1 MTAAAPSAL
10 SRHAN
15 PAKQVRS
22 QRSLERLVVA
32 AEIVLGRDGWGAF
45 TMNAVA
51 AEAGVSIGGIYRRFA
66 SKEQLLRAI
75 KDNVLARADAD
86 QKKIADTSKA
96 TSLNEAIAHYV
107 VKRIES
113 LRGYSGIMRQIFE
126 GQLNDPVMQE
136 RGRRSINHGM
146 RVFRSVVSP
155 FRDEI
160 THDDPE
166 LAIETAFFVMNA
178 TFMRRVRTPTSD
190 VGFDHI
196 DWDVLQDELL
206 SMLVLYLKD
215 GRAAKKAPR
224 K

>member
-1 MTAAAPSAL
+1 MTQSIVA
-10 SRHAN
+10 RHAN
-15 PAKQVRS
+15 PAKQQRS
-22 QRSLERLVVA
+22 QRSLERLVEA

-45 TMNAVA
+45 TMNSVA

-96 TSLNEAIAHYV
+96 ANLSEALDHYV
-107 VKRIES
+107 MKRIDS

-126 GQLNDPVMQE
+126 GQLNDPVMEE

-146 RVFRSVVSP
+146 RVFRSVLSP

-160 THDDPE
+160 AHDDPE

-190 VGFDHI
+190 LGFDHI
-196 DWDVLQDELL
+196 DWDVLQAELL
-206 SMLVLYLKD
+206 SMLGVYLSQ
-215 GRAAKKAPR
+215 GRAVKRPVR